1 MISYRM
7 AASAELAVPVIEQP
21 LYIGGAWRAAT
32 AAPIRVLDPTLEEPL
47 ADVPSAT
54 AAEVNAA
61 LASAHGAQA
70 AWSRTSTVERGM
82 HLRAIADLVAAHRD
96 QLEALLV
103 SEVGK
108 PASQA
113 AGELEFTVSL
123 LRYNAEWDR
132 RLEGDILPGDVAGE
146 VIHLLRAPVGV
157 VAAICPWNFPL
168 AVLAR
173 KLAPALLTGNTVVL
187 KPSEVTPL
195 STIELVRLIDEHLDL
210 PPGVINLVTGGPAT
224 GAALVSDELTSMVS
238 FTGHRDTGKAI
249 MAAAAAN
256 LTRVA
261 LELGGKAPA
270 IVWRDADLDL
280 TIPAIVSARH
290 ANGGQVC
297 TCAER
302 VLVHHDLLDE
312 FTQRYI
318 GAVEALRIGDPRGQ
332 VDMGPLVSAAQ
343 LEKTIAA
350 VETARAEGASVVSGG
365 GRPGGEGFA
374 KGYWHAPTVLR
385 DVTPAMAVMH
395 EETFG
400 PVTPIL
406 GISSL
411 AEAVEVANDSRY
423 GLSAYIFSRDYQ
435 TVMNTVDALRFG
447 EIYINR
453 TLGESVHAHHSGYGE
468 SGIGGEDGKWGLLRY
483 TQIKTAYHHYG
494 DD

>member
-1 MISYRM
+1 
-7 AASAELAVPVIEQP
+7 
-21 LYIGGAWRAAT
+21 
-32 AAPIRVLDPTLEEPL
+32 
-47 ADVPSAT
+47 
-54 AAEVNAA
+54 
-61 LASAHGAQA
+61 
-70 AWSRTSTVERGM
+70 VERGA
-82 HLRAIADLVAAHRD
+82 HLRAIADLVLAHRE
-96 QLEALLV
+96 QLAALLV

-108 PASQA
+108 PASEA
-113 AGELEFTVSL
+113 AGEIDFTESL

-146 VIHLLRAPVGV
+146 VIHLLRAPIGV

-173 KLAPALLTGNTVVL
+173 KLAPALLTGNTLVI

-210 PPGVINLVTGGPAT
+210 PPGVINLVTGGPST
-224 GAALVSDELTSMVS
+224 GAALVRDELTSMVS

-280 TIPAIVSARH
+280 AIPAIVAARH
-290 ANGGQVC
+290 TNSGQVC
-297 TCAER
+297 TSAER
-302 VLVHHDLLDE
+302 VLVHHDLLE
-312 FTQRYI
+312 AFTERYV
-318 GAVEALRIGDPRGQ
+318 GAVEALRLGDPRGQ
-332 VDMGPLVSAAQ
+332 VDMGPLVNAAQ
-343 LEKTIAA
+343 LEKTIAT
-350 VETARAEGASVVSGG
+350 VEAARAEGASVVSGG
-365 GRPGGEGFA
+365 GRPGGAEFE

-385 DVTPAMAVMH
+385 DVTPQMAVMH

-406 GISSL
+406 GIGSL

-423 GLSAYIFSRDYQ
+423 GLSAYIFSSDYQ
-435 TVMNTVDALRFG
+435 TIMNTVDALHFG

-494 DD
+494 SH

>member
-7 AASAELAVPVIEQP
+7 VAERELAARLIEEP
-21 LYIGGAWRAAT
+21 LYIGGSWRAAGG
-32 AAPIRVLDPTLEEPL
+32 APIFVVDPTSEDLL
-47 ADVPSAT
+47 AEVPSAT
-54 AAEVNAA
+54 AADSRAA
-61 LASAHGAQA
+61 LQSAREAQP
-70 AWSRTSTVERGM
+70 AWARTSTIERGA
-82 HLRAIADLVAAHRD
+82 HLRAIADLLAANRD
-96 QLEALLV
+96 SLADLLV

-113 AGELEFTVSL
+113 AGELEFTESL
-123 LRYNAEWDR
+123 VRYNAEWDR

-173 KLAPALLTGNTVVL
+173 KLAPALLTGNTVVV

-195 STIELVRLIDEHLDL
+195 STIELFKLIDEQLEL
-210 PPGVINLVTGGPAT
+210 PPGVINLLTGGPAT

-280 TIPAIVSARH
+280 AIPALVSARH
-290 ANGGQVC
+290 HNSGQVC

-302 VLVHHDLLDE
+302 VLVHHELLDT
-312 FTQRYI
+312 FTKRYV
-318 GAVEALRIGDPRGQ
+318 GAVEALRLGDSKGA

-343 LEKTIAA
+343 LAKT
-350 VETARAEGASVVSGG
+350 
-365 GRPGGEGFA
+365 
-374 KGYWHAPTVLR
+374 
-385 DVTPAMAVMH
+385 
-395 EETFG
+395 
-400 PVTPIL
+400 
-406 GISSL
+406 
-411 AEAVEVANDSRY
+411 
-423 GLSAYIFSRDYQ
+423 
-435 TVMNTVDALRFG
+435 
-447 EIYINR
+447 YINR

>member
-1 MISYRM
+1 MVAER
-7 AASAELAVPVIEQP
+7 ELAARLIEEP
-21 LYIGGAWRAAT
+21 LYIGGSWRAAGG
-32 AAPIRVLDPTLEEPL
+32 APIFVVDPTSEDLL
-47 ADVPSAT
+47 AEVPSAT
-54 AAEVNAA
+54 AADSRAA
-61 LASAHGAQA
+61 LQSAREAQP
-70 AWSRTSTVERGM
+70 AWARTSTIERGA
-82 HLRAIADLVAAHRD
+82 HLRAIADLLAANRD
-96 QLEALLV
+96 SLADLLV

-113 AGELEFTVSL
+113 AGELEFTESL
-123 LRYNAEWDR
+123 VRYNAEWDR

-173 KLAPALLTGNTVVL
+173 KLAPAPLTGNTVVV

-195 STIELVRLIDEHLDL
+195 STIELFKLIDEQLEL
-210 PPGVINLVTGGPAT
+210 PPGVINLLTGGPAT

-280 TIPAIVSARH
+280 AIPALVSARH
-290 ANGGQVC
+290 HNSGQVC

-302 VLVHHDLLDE
+302 VLVHHELLDT
-312 FTQRYI
+312 FTKRYV
-318 GAVEALRIGDPRGQ
+318 GAVEALRLGDSKGA

-343 LEKTIAA
+343 L
-350 VETARAEGASVVSGG
+350 
-365 GRPGGEGFA
+365 A
-374 KGYWHAPTVLR
+374 KP
-385 DVTPAMAVMH
+385 
-395 EETFG
+395 
-400 PVTPIL
+400 
-406 GISSL
+406 
-411 AEAVEVANDSRY
+411 
-423 GLSAYIFSRDYQ
+423 
-435 TVMNTVDALRFG
+435 
-447 EIYINR
+447 YINR

>member
-7 AASAELAVPVIEQP
+7 VAESELAGRLIEEP
-21 LYIGGAWRAAT
+21 LYIGGSWRAAGG
-32 AAPIRVLDPTLEEPL
+32 APISVIDPASEDRL
-47 ADVPSAT
+47 AEVPSAT
-54 AAEVNAA
+54 AAEVRAA
-61 LASAHGAQA
+61 LQA
-70 AWSRTSTVERGM
+70 AREAQLAWARTSTVERGAY
-82 HLRAIADLVAAHRD
+82 LRAIADLLAAHRD
-96 QLEALLV
+96 SLADLLV

-113 AGELEFTVSL
+113 AGELEFTESL
-123 LRYNAEWDR
+123 VRYNAEWDR

-173 KLAPALLTGNTVVL
+173 KLAPALLTGNTVVV

-195 STIELVRLIDEHLDL
+195 SAIELFRLIDEHLEL
-210 PPGVINLVTGGPAT
+210 PPGVINLVTGGPST
-224 GAALVSDELTSMVS
+224 GAALVSDSLTSMVS
-238 FTGHRDTGKAI
+238 FTGHRDTGEAI
-249 MAAAAAN
+249 MASAATN

-280 TIPAIVSARH
+280 AIPALVAARH
-290 ANGGQVC
+290 HNSGQVC

-302 VLVHHDLLDE
+302 VLVHNELLE
-312 FTQRYI
+312 TFTERYV
-318 GAVEALRIGDPRGQ
+318 GAVEALRLGDPKGA

-350 VETARAEGASVVSGG
+350 VEHARGEGASVVSGG
-365 GRPGGEGFA
+365 GRPAGDAFA

-385 DVTPAMAVMH
+385 DVSPQMRVMH

-406 GISSL
+406 GIDSL
-411 AEAVEVANDSRY
+411 AEAVESRTIRAT
-423 GLSAYIFSRDYQ
+423 GSPPTSSAATTRP
-435 TVMNTVDALRFG
+435 
-447 EIYINR
+447 
-453 TLGESVHAHHSGYGE
+453 
-468 SGIGGEDGKWGLLRY
+468 
-483 TQIKTAYHHYG
+483 
-494 DD
+494 

>member
-1 MISYRM
+1 MIADRER
-7 AASAELAVPVIEQP
+7 AERLTAEP
-21 LYIGGAWRAAT
+21 LFIGGRWRAASG
-32 AAPIRVLDPTLEEPL
+32 APIRVIDPAREDTL
-47 ADVPSAT
+47 ADVASAG
-54 AAEVNAA
+54 AAEVHAA
-61 LASAHGAQA
+61 LESARTAQP
-70 AWSRTSTVERGM
+70 AWAHTSTIERGA

-96 QLEALLV
+96 ALADLLV

-113 AGELEFTVSL
+113 AGELEFTESL

-173 KLAPALLTGNTVVL
+173 KLAPALLTGNTLVV

-195 STIELVRLIDEHLDL
+195 STIELFRLIDEHLDL
-210 PPGVINLVTGGPAT
+210 PPGVINLVTGGPST

-280 TIPAIVSARH
+280 AIPAIVSARH
-290 ANGGQVC
+290 ANSGQVC

-302 VLVHHDLLDE
+302 VLVHHDLLE
-312 FTQRYI
+312 AFTERYVD
-318 GAVEALRIGDPRGQ
+318 AVEALRLGDPKGA

-343 LEKTIAA
+343 LEKTTAA
-350 VETARAEGASVVSGG
+350 VAGARAEGATVVSGG
-365 GRPGGEGFA
+365 GRPAGDAFA

-385 DVTPAMAVMH
+385 GISSQMRVMH

-406 GISSL
+406 GIGSL

-423 GLSAYIFSRDYQ
+423 GLSAYIFSHDYQ
-435 TVMNTVDALRFG
+435 TIMNTVDALRFG

-494 DD
+494 DH